1 MTTKEATTKSVP
13 KVKTE
18 EKKAEQKISHAFTI
32 DCSKPVEDKVFN
44 TSNFAEFLRARIK
57 IGGRVGH
64 LGESIK
70 VTSDDKKITVKAD
83 VSFSKRY
90 LKYLTKKYLKKHSL
104 REFLYVVAASKSS
117 YQIKYF
123 NIQQEGAEQE

>member
-1 MTTKEATTKSVP
+1 MATKQA
-13 KVKTE
+13 KVKVE
-18 EKKAEQKISHAFTI
+18 EKKENKVALSFSI

-64 LGESIK
+64 LGENVK
-70 VTSDDKKITVKAD
+70 VFSDDKKITVKAD
-83 VSFSKRY
+83 LAFSKRY

-104 REFLYVVAASKSS
+104 REFLYVVASSKSA

-123 NIQQEGAEQE
+123 NIQQEGADQE